1 MNPQLSH
8 ELTLLYAAE
17 AAYKVA
23 AAPIVRQL
31 IADDA
36 RPLPDAFP
44 TQPAWTAFE
53 WPANGSLNFESYWKE
68 IDRRGWRGEYL

>member
-1 MNPQLSH
+1 MNSRLSR

-23 AAPIVRQL
+23 AAPVVRQL

-36 RPLPDAFP
+36 RPLPDRIPAP
-44 TQPAWTAFE
+44 PAWTTFT
-53 WPANGSLNFESYWKE
+53 WPANGSLSFESYWKE
-68 IDRRGWRGEYL
+68 IDRKGWRGE